1 LVSCKAKA
9 IALAPT
15 TWSQIIHL
23 RDGCETSERSLQPG
37 GGFPNVETYLLESGT
52 HPTAHPV

>member
-15 TWSQIIHL
+15 TWSHIIHL
-23 RDGCETSERSLQPG
+23 RDGCETSDKTFGTLLWID
-37 GGFPNVETYLLESGT
+37 GFCGRRHKQAEIVRIREG
-52 HPTAHPV
+52 